1 MERSGKLTLTDVKFV
16 DETHLRRIIDKI
28 VSQVGRRVDE
38 ANPMVDARLPDGSRV
53 NVVVHPLSIGG
64 PFMTI
69 RKFSKD
75 PYTVDDLISFGS
87 FTPQVA
93 HFINQC
99 VKGRLNVVVSGGT
112 GTGKTTL
119 LNVLSSFIPN
129 DERIVTVEDAKE
141 LQLHQQ
147 HVLPMEARPPNIEGK
162 GEVKI
167 RDLVRN
173 SLRMRPDRIVVGEI
187 RGGEA
192 LDMLQAMNTGHDGSI
207 TTVHSNSPRDT
218 LSRIETLTLMAGMDL
233 PVRVIREQMASA
245 LDMIVH
251 LTRLRDGTRR
261 VTHVSEVMGMEG
273 DVVVLQDIYTFD
285 FGAGID
291 EEGRF
296 RGGLKS
302 TGIRPSFSEK
312 LNDYGIALE
321 PSLFANTQPA
331 RQRAAVAMSALA
343 LVLAATTGQP
353 GEARLRAARR
363 RRRARSRPRASS
375 SCRATT
381 AGKIERRLGDL
392 MQEPTRRDR
401 RRRGRGLRPE
411 GRPGARRDRAD
422 AAHGRHHRSP
432 RRPRRAAVPHRGR
445 AGAGRPAVASAGG
458 AVLLLRRALRGRHAR
473 AARAADPDGA
483 GARAARRRRCR

>member
-1 MERSGKLTLTDVKFV
+1 MTQTQQPATRWQEQRAAQGVSQREQQLEEMRQKMHQFVIHELGPLLTDQRVSEGELRRQVDEQLLRALTQERLALTVAERQALVQSVTDDVLGYGPIDQLLRDETITEVMVNGPDHVYVERSGKLVLTEVKFA

-75 PYTVDDLISFGS
+75 PYTVEDLINFGS

-99 VKGRLNVVVSGGT
+99 VKGRLNIVVSGGT

-119 LNVLSSFIPN
+119 LNVLSSFIPT

-141 LQLHQQ
+141 LQLHQT

-173 SLRMRPDRIVVGEI
+173 SLRMRPDRIVVGEV

-218 LSRIETLTLMAGMDL
+218 LSRIETMTLMAGMDL

-273 DVVVLQDIYTFD
+273 DVVVLQDVYTFD
-285 FGAGID
+285 FSAGID

-296 RGGLKS
+296 RGGLRS

-321 PSLFANTQPA
+321 PSLFANAQ
-331 RQRAAVAMSALA
+331 Q
-343 LVLAATTGQP
+343 ATNP
-353 GEARLRAARR
+353 LARR
-363 RRRARSRPRASS
+363 
-375 SCRATT
+375 
-381 AGKIERRLGDL
+381 
-392 MQEPTRRDR
+392 
-401 RRRGRGLRPE
+401 
-411 GRPGARRDRAD
+411 
-422 AAHGRHHRSP
+422 
-432 RRPRRAAVPHRGR
+432 
-445 AGAGRPAVASAGG
+445 
-458 AVLLLRRALRGRHAR
+458 
-473 AARAADPDGA
+473 
-483 GARAARRRRCR
+483 